1 MYESIEINHLDTP
14 LIVLFSLSLATG
26 LLLMWLRH
34 GFPREWRLAGWVLND
49 VRRIWQRSAEE
60 APRTGGV
67 IIAHLL
73 GIIAVTTISLGCVTA
88 LEINLPTY
96 KTLAIGSAL
105 GTVTLSYRL
114 LIKWVL
120 ACFFRTKLIAK
131 DQIDTDRHLR
141 TWMSATVG
149 ALALVF
155 SLLPKWLTI
164 LGSEVF
170 ILTWGGWT
178 LFRFWRIF
186 QTSKR
191 RLSHFWWRIVY
202 LCALEILPVLII
214 IQFIMNILEGT

>member
-1 MYESIEINHLDTP
+1 MYEGIEINHLDTP
-14 LIVLFSLSLATG
+14 LLVLFILSLVIG
-26 LLLMWLRH
+26 ILLMWLRH
-34 GFPREWRLAGWVLND
+34 GFPREWRLAGWVLID
-49 VRRIWQRSAEE
+49 VRRIWQRSADE

-73 GIIAVTTISLGCVTA
+73 GIIAVTTMSLGCVTA
-88 LEINLPTY
+88 LEINFPIY

-114 LIKWVL
+114 FTQWILSLFQRTQLIS
-120 ACFFRTKLIAK
+120 K
-131 DQIDTDRHLR
+131 DQIDIDRHLR
-141 TWMSATVG
+141 TWLSATVG

-155 SLLPKWLTI
+155 SLLPQLLSL
-164 LGSEVF
+164 LGLEVF

-178 LFRFWRIF
+178 LCRFWRVF

-191 RLSHFWWRIVY
+191 RLPHFWWRIVY

-214 IQFIMNILEGT
+214 IQFIMTML

>member
-1 MYESIEINHLDTP
+1 MYESIEINHLDAP
-14 LIVLFSLSLATG
+14 LIVLFSLSLAIG
-26 LLLMWLRH
+26 VLLIWLRH
-34 GFPREWRLAGWVLND
+34 GFPREWRLAGWVLSD
-49 VRRIWQRSAEE
+49 VRRVWQRSAEE

-73 GIIAVTTISLGCVTA
+73 GILAVTTISLGCVTA
-88 LEINLPTY
+88 LGINLPAY

-105 GTVTLSYRL
+105 GSVTLLYRL
-114 LIKWVL
+114 LIQWVL
-120 ACFFRTKLIAK
+120 VRFSRTKLIAK
-131 DQIDTDRHLR
+131 DQIDIDRHLR

-155 SLLPKWLTI
+155 SLLPQLLSI

-178 LFRFWRIF
+178 LLRFWRIF

-191 RLSHFWWRIVY
+191 RLSYFWWRIVY
-202 LCALEILPVLII
+202 ICALEILPVLII